1 MRDGVKY
8 PMLEREIF
16 ERGIK
21 KTAIAKTINA
31 TEKTLRNKLTGVS
44 KFSWEEACVIQTT
57 HFPDR
62 TKDYLFEK
70 RQ

>member
-1 MRDGVKY
+1 MRTGVKY

-21 KTAIAKTINA
+21 KSAIAKTIQT
-31 TEKTLRNKLTGVS
+31 TEKTLRNKLAGES
-44 KFSWEEACVIQTT
+44 KFTWEEACEIQRV

-62 TKDYLFEK
+62 TKDYLFEHH
-70 RQ
+70 